1 MTLGDAHEFIA
12 VDSPASQLVN
22 QTFLVQ
28 VLSKSTVQNVK
39 TSITLDPSIKAVS
52 FYNMNRWLLDI
63 IAYSWN
69 LLIPFAISLKILL
82 HLVIFLY

>member
-12 VDSPASQLVN
+12 VDSPAFRLVN
-22 QTFLVQ
+22 QTFLVL

-52 FYNMNRWLLDI
+52 FHEPVWYRGSNCFSKCFLLGN
-63 IAYSWN
+63 A
-69 LLIPFAISLKILL
+69 LK
-82 HLVIFLY
+82 